1 MLMDRR
7 KFLQSAGMVATG
19 LVVAPELLAQKI
31 SPGAIVPG
39 AVSTD
44 GRAGN
49 VSAGV
54 EDHISVRGYVKESTP
69 TAGQADTP
77 PA

>member
-31 SPGAIVPG
+31 TTLDFMRELSWGGEGVPDHG
-39 AVSTD
+39 HIWFLSD
-44 GRAGN
+44 RMLN
-49 VSAGV
+49 
-54 EDHISVRGYVKESTP
+54 EDNFDLFCQPYGI
-69 TAGQADTP
+69 
-77 PA
+77 